1 MEVDAGRVGWW
12 LVARSL
18 MQPSAER
25 LRGEANTIGGSLEGI
40 TILISRM
47 HGRVT
52 EYAYGPGIQ
61 VERLGRLTGFR
72 IRECEPPMLPRDARQ
87 AHAILP
93 WSKRNQALDAAS
105 RQDDAAGIRQ
115 SVESALT
122 DDEWLAFSF
131 RQPSSLME
139 RARIRR
145 WVDAQHGHD
154 GTDPLLGAGGLV
166 CRVSAGAPGDVK
178 SLAIAGA
185 RAVGVNP
192 LYQAH
197 VSRPGWGAVS
207 MALIVCVLL
216 GAWDRLAESGLPL
229 PAVAWWAWILCLLA
243 LLAAGLR
250 VFRWIGPYEGMLAR
264 PRHRYRPYPHARS
277 TGDEGKPAREL
288 PYPTARS
295 SILVTPLSAAGLLTP
310 LPGDSAAQ
318 QAYHPMPSALA
329 ERMDLRLGVDQAGN
343 PAGIDSR
350 LLYSGISVF
359 GQAGTGKTVLTHGI
373 VEWLMKH
380 RMDSD
385 PKTWGRDSRIIDFE
399 MKDSTGLTVYDAY
412 KRKNGLRG
420 ASRLVDLPN
429 PRSAQI
435 DLIGYWSGNDAL
447 SVGVTAASMMRASF
461 EDGDIRGQ
469 SFDSLKQAFV
479 IGVACQR
486 YEEHNPGVLLR
497 LIQAA
502 RRFPGS
508 ELTVQPATVLEWAY
522 LALLGGRGGVS
533 SSRALGLALRTI
545 IMNVRRDT
553 ANRLQQDMVEA
564 ADAALALYGG
574 SGAKNDTPKR
584 ADRDIQ
590 QLAQAPRNK
599 LNQLLDVGWLFD
611 TRRARATWSMVLDQP
626 ADYMIIA
633 APHDGLKLPDGI
645 DRVIGSW
652 LLQSLY
658 QTINS
663 RCDGWQAKGKHTA
676 IVCDEVS
683 LLAAGSPRSLVSLRE
698 QGRGFGVIPVFAT
711 QYPDQ
716 LPDVFRQSMLGYGT
730 LCAYSTR
737 DKTTARLLADKL
749 SDTDDG
755 SDGWTSGVVV
765 NLPQYTMAVRT
776 GTVEQLQPAF
786 IIRTDNFD
794 LIG

>member
-1 MEVDAGRVGWW
+1 MQVDGNRVGWW

-25 LRGEANTIGGSLEGI
+25 LRGEANTIGGSLEGV
-40 TILISRM
+40 TILISRTR
-47 HGRVT
+47 GRVT
-52 EYAYGPGIQ
+52 EYAHGPGIQ
-61 VERLGRLTGFR
+61 VERLGRLTGFQ
-72 IRECEPPMLPRDARQ
+72 IRACEPPTLPEGARQ

-105 RQDDAAGIRQ
+105 RQDGAAGVRQ

-122 DDEWLAFSF
+122 DDEWLAFAF

-166 CRVSAGAPGDVK
+166 CRVSAGARGDVK

-192 LYQAH
+192 LYQAR

-207 MALIVCVLL
+207 MALIMCVLL

-229 PAVAWWAWILCLLA
+229 PFAAWWAWILGLLA
-243 LLAAGLR
+243 LLTAVLR

-399 MKDSTGLTVYDAY
+399 MKDSTGLNIYDAY

-486 YEEHNPGVLLR
+486 YEEHNPGALLR

-502 RRFPGS
+502 RQFPGS

-545 IMNVRRDT
+545 IMNVQRDT
-553 ANRLQQDMVEA
+553 ANRLQQDMMEA

-590 QLAQAPRNK
+590 QLALAPRNK

-716 LPDVFRQSMLGYGT
+716 LPDMFRQSMLGYGT

-794 LIG
+794 LIE